1 MTRMPQTRV
10 VVLTVLAMLAFAAN
24 SLLCRSALR
33 STPIDPATFTAI
45 RLVSGACVLA
55 AIVAIRGRTRLGGN
69 WWSALAL
76 FVYAAGFSLA
86 YVGLSAAAGA
96 LLLFGSVQVT
106 MHAWGIRAGERIDRW
121 QACGLL
127 LAAGGLVAL
136 LLPGLSAPSPG
147 SAALMLSA
155 GIAWGVYSLRGKG
168 AGDPT
173 ATTAGNFLRSVP
185 MVALLVLMLPGPRDL
200 DGTGLVLAVASG
212 ALASGVGYAIWY
224 AALPSLKAT
233 TASVVQLSVPVIAA
247 IGGVVLLAEPV
258 SLRLVLSALAVL
270 GGVALALRRS
280 VRVPTGS

>member
-33 STPIDPATFTAI
+33 STTIDPATFTAI

-55 AIVAIRGRTRLGGN
+55 VIVAIRGRARLGGN

-86 YVGLSAAAGA
+86 YVGLPAAAGA

-106 MHAWGIRAGERIDRW
+106 MHAWGIRAGERIGKW
-121 QACGLL
+121 EACGLL

-136 LLPGLSAPSPG
+136 LLPGLSAPPTG
-147 SAALMLSA
+147 SAAMMICA

-173 ATTAGNFLRSVP
+173 AITAGNFLRSVP
-185 MVALLVLMLPGPRDL
+185 MALLLVLMLPGHRDV
-200 DGTGLVLAVASG
+200 DSTGLALAVASG
-212 ALASGVGYAIWY
+212 ALASGVGYVIWY
-224 AALPSLKAT
+224 AALPSLRAT
-233 TASVVQLSVPVIAA
+233 TAAVVQLSVPVIAA

-270 GGVALALRRS
+270 GGVALALRRP
-280 VRVPTGS
+280 VRVPAES

>member
-1 MTRMPQTRV
+1 
-10 VVLTVLAMLAFAAN
+10 MLAFAAN

-55 AIVAIRGRTRLGGN
+55 VIVAIRGRARLGGD

-86 YVGLSAAAGA
+86 YVGLPAAAGA

-106 MHAWGIRAGERIDRW
+106 MHAWGVRAGERIGRR

-136 LLPGLSAPSPG
+136 LLPGLSAPPPG
-147 SAALMLSA
+147 SAAMMLGA

-173 ATTAGNFLRSVP
+173 AITAGNFLRTVP
-185 MVALLVLMLPGPRDL
+185 MVLLLVLMLPGHRDL
-200 DGTGLVLAVASG
+200 NSTGVSLALASG
-212 ALASGVGYAIWY
+212 ALASGVGYVIWY
-224 AALPSLKAT
+224 AALPSLRAT
-233 TASVVQLSVPVIAA
+233 TAAVVQLSVPVIAA
-247 IGGVVLLAEPV
+247 IGGVALLAEPL

-270 GGVALALRRS
+270 GGVALALRHP
-280 VRVPTGS
+280 VRAHRR

>member
-1 MTRMPQTRV
+1 MTRMTSTRV
-10 VVLTVLAMLAFAAN
+10 VALNLLAMLAFAAN

-33 STPIDPATFTAI
+33 STSIDPATFTAI

-55 AIVAIRGRTRLGGN
+55 VIVAIRGRARLGGN

-76 FVYAAGFSLA
+76 FIYAAGFSLA
-86 YVGLSAAAGA
+86 YVGLPAAAGA

-136 LLPGLSAPSPG
+136 LLPGLSTPPPG

-155 GIAWGVYSLRGKG
+155 GIAWGVYSLRGQG

-200 DGTGLVLAVASG
+200 DGTGLALAVASG